1 MDTDVRRHAGR
12 RLGDAALSTPERIDW
27 QDMDTAPKDGTEV
40 MLRLVFPHGVAA
52 YWDEELQ
59 RWVLSRP
66 VHLESVSLPRGWA
79 PK

>member
-1 MDTDVRRHAGR
+1 MTDE
-12 RLGDAALSTPERIDW
+12 TNW

-40 MLRLVFPHGVAA
+40 YLRLVFPHGVPA
-52 YWDEELQ
+52 YWDANLE

-66 VHLESVSLPRGWA
+66 LHMESIRAPHGWA